1 MAIQK
6 ISTELNSLN
15 IVSNSADTTTNIVS
29 ETIKEAMVQDGDPI
43 VLTTILEKVI
53 SKLDEITERVNEYL
67 CPKNLNRS

>member
-1 MAIQK
+1 MTIQK

-15 IVSNSADTTTNIVS
+15 IVSNSADTTTNVVS

-53 SKLDEITERVNEYL
+53 SKLYEITDKVNE
-67 CPKNLNRS
+67 